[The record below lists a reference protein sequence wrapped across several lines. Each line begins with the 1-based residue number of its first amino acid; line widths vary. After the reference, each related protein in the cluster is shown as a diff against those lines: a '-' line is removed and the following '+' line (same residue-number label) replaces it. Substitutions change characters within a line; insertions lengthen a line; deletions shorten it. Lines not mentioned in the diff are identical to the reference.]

1 MSSDCAGV
9 PLPHHGSAG
18 VLLPLR
24 PAAERLPRR
33 LQTEHQ
39 RQRVDTQRQRGIP
52 KHIHLQQNT
61 KRDTKHSKLCLQRLG
76 VLFRRKTNQ
85 RKKTA
90 GV

>member
-1 MSSDCAGV
+1 MSPKDLGNPGFLNPGLNPEYLCCLTVCLCCAVSSDCAGV

-52 KHIHLQQNT
+52 KHIH
-61 KRDTKHSKLCLQRLG
+61 
-76 VLFRRKTNQ
+76 
-85 RKKTA
+85 
-90 GV
+90 